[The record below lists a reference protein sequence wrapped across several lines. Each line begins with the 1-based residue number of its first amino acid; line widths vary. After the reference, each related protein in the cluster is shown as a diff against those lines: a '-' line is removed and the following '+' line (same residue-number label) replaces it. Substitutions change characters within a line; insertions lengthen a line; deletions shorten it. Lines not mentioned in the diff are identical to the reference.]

1 VRRSHETILLLLGCG
16 SLALAFPPANLWPVG
31 LVGLIPLFHLI
42 GRRSGPGGSE
52 SDHGTLVDG
61 AEGPAADRP
70 ASTRR
75 SAFRTGFL
83 GGIAFFLPLVYWL
96 VKLSSNEVDNPVL
109 MSGPLVMLVLLQSL
123 YWGLA
128 AGVSRLLI
136 GRGGVPRV
144 LVLPVV
150 WTAFEYLRSL
160 TVLGFPWGNIGYVG
174 TAVPAVIQFASL
186 TGLFGVTFWFALVN
200 AIVLELIEG
209 RRDARA
215 RTVALASLLLVLVLP
230 LAHGLIAMSRPV
242 AEGSIRVAVIQP
254 NIEGKKKW
262 DPAFRNLSYE
272 RLEKLTREAGRGGP
286 DLIIWPE
293 TATPTYL
300 RTDVVQLDW
309 VRRLAADVDAA
320 ILTGSPDFEGRP
332 GESPRYYNSALLVRP
347 DSPEVT
353 RYDKIHLVPFG
364 EAIPFESTFPIL
376 ERVDF
381 GEADF
386 RAGTDRTL
394 FEWRGTTWSTHICY
408 EVIFPGLVREFVDAG
423 AGMLVTITNDVWY
436 GRSSMPFQHAAMAR
450 MRSIENRRSL
460 ARSANSGISMLVDP
474 RGRVI
479 AQTDIFTETFL
490 VADLPVGGGRTFYTR
505 VGDYP
510 GWLALLLSGVGLMK
524 AVAARPRRP

>member
-1 VRRSHETILLLLGCG
+1 VRRSHETLLLLLGCG
-16 SLALAFPPANLWPVG
+16 ALALAFPPANLWPLG
-31 LVGLIPLFHLI
+31 LVGLVPLFHLI
-42 GRRSGPGGSE
+42 GR
-52 SDHGTLVDG
+52 
-61 AEGPAADRP
+61 
-70 ASTRR
+70 RR

-96 VKLSSNEVDNPVL
+96 VRLSSNEVDNPVL
-109 MSGPLVMLVLLQSL
+109 MSGPLVLLVMLQSL

-128 AGVSRLLI
+128 AGVSGVLI
-136 GRGGVPRV
+136 RRGKLPRV

-174 TAVPAVIQFASL
+174 TTIPAVIQFASL

-200 AIVLELIEG
+200 AIVLEVIER
-209 RRDARA
+209 RRDIRI
-215 RTVALASLLLVLVLP
+215 RTVALASLLLALVLP
-230 LAHGLIAMSRPV
+230 LAHGLIVMSRPAAGDTV
-242 AEGSIRVAVIQP
+242 RVAVVQP
-254 NIEGKKKW
+254 NVEGKKKW
-262 DPAFRNLSYE
+262 DPAFRNLSYD
-272 RLEKLTREAGRGGP
+272 RLERLTREAGREGP

-300 RTDVVQLDW
+300 RTDGVQLDW

-332 GESPRYYNSALLVRP
+332 GERPRYFNSALLIRP
-347 DSPEVT
+347 DSPDVT

-386 RAGTDRTL
+386 QAGTARTL

-423 AGMLVTITNDVWY
+423 AGLLVTITNDVWY
-436 GRSSMPFQHAAMAR
+436 GRTSMPFQHAEMAR
-450 MRSIENRRSL
+450 MRTIENRRSL

-474 RGRVI
+474 YGRVI
-479 AQTDIFTETFL
+479 ARTDIFTETFL
-490 VADLPVGGGRTFYTR
+490 VADLPIGGDRTFYTR

-510 GWLALLLSGVGLMK
+510 GWLALALVGFGLLR
-524 AVAARPRRP
+524 AAAGRSRRP

>member
-1 VRRSHETILLLLGCG
+1 MRRSHETLLLLLGCG
-16 SLALAFPPANLWPVG
+16 ALALAFPPADLWPLG
-31 LVGLIPLFHLI
+31 LVGLVPLFHLT
-42 GRRSGPGGSE
+42 GRGSGAGGDRDS
-52 SDHGTLVDG
+52 G
-61 AEGPAADRP
+61 AEGRAVPDPARARH
-70 ASTRR
+70 R

-109 MSGPLVMLVLLQSL
+109 MSGPLVLLVLLQSL

-136 GRGGVPRV
+136 RRGGLPRV

-160 TVLGFPWGNIGYVG
+160 TVIGFPWGNIGYVG
-174 TAVPAVIQFASL
+174 TAIPAVIQFASL

-209 RRDARA
+209 RRDPRV
-215 RTVALASLLLVLVLP
+215 RTIALASLFLVLTLP
-230 LAHGLIAMSRPV
+230 LVHGLVVMSRPLGLDTV
-242 AEGSIRVAVIQP
+242 RVAVIQP

-262 DPAFRNLSYE
+262 DPEFRYLSYE
-272 RLEKLTREAGRGGP
+272 RLERLTLEAGREGP

-293 TATPTYL
+293 TAVPTYL
-300 RTDVVQLDW
+300 RTDAVQLGW
-309 VRRLAADVDAA
+309 ARRLAADVDAA
-320 ILTGSPDFEGRP
+320 ILTGSPDFEAAP
-332 GESPRYYNSALLVRP
+332 GEKPRFYNSALLVRP

-386 RAGTDRTL
+386 RAGTERTV
-394 FEWRGTTWSTHICY
+394 FEWRGTALSTHICY

-423 AGMLVTITNDVWY
+423 AGLLVTITNDVWY
-436 GRSSMPFQHAAMAR
+436 GRTSMPFQHASMAL

-474 RGRVI
+474 FGRVI
-479 AQTDIFTETFL
+479 ARTDIFTETYL
-490 VADLPVGGGRTFYTR
+490 VADLPVGGERTFYTR

-510 GWLALLLSGVGLMK
+510 GWLALAFSGAGLV
-524 AVAARPRRP
+524 VAAFRRRRRR